1 MRMRVLAVVVA
12 LAIALPSWGEDL
24 ASREWLVTFDT
35 RALGP
40 VDIVMKFR
48 REGESWQARSR
59 GESEIAI
66 DLAER
71 GEGTYE
77 GPVVS
82 GTPGPKAT
90 LRMSGGAIEGS
101 IDKGLL
107 GGSLRGVPFEGSLP
121 LRDYSAVL
129 ATLDAVVRRQL
140 YRPAELDSAG
150 WKAFRAEAASVAKR
164 ARDDFD
170 FLMGI
175 RKAWKNDPFSHF
187 GVKRTGVPVAT
198 MIETFDGMRVGRES
212 ARLSFDGDV
221 GILTVDTMMG
231 QDTIEQIEAA
241 YAKLAA
247 SDAKALVIDL
257 RENDGGAFAVVPLVQ
272 HLLREPLEA
281 GTFVGNRWWT
291 GHDAMPTRAERDA
304 VEPWTG
310 WSIVSFWR
318 DAQEQGLL
326 RIRFEPQLPR
336 FDGKVFVLTSNAT
349 ASAAELAADAL
360 RSSGRATLVG
370 ETTHGAMLSGSYFD
384 LRDGFMV
391 FLPVADYVS
400 LRIGRIDGKG
410 VEPDVET
417 PAAKALERA
426 LELARR

>member
-1 MRMRVLAVVVA
+1 MRLKLSALVAILMFAV
-12 LAIALPSWGEDL
+12 PSWGKDL
-24 ASREWLVTFDT
+24 ASGAWLVTFDT

-40 VDIVMKFR
+40 VDVVMQFR
-48 REGESWQARSR
+48 LEGGTWQARSR
-59 GESEIAI
+59 GESQVAI
-66 DLAER
+66 DLV
-71 GEGTYE
+71 EGGDGKFE

-82 GTPGPKAT
+82 GKPGPKAT
-90 LRMSGGAIEGS
+90 LTLSGGAIEGS

-107 GGSLRGVPFEGSLP
+107 GGSLRGVPFEGALP
-121 LRDYSAVL
+121 LRDYAAVL
-129 ATLDAVVRRQL
+129 ATLDSVVKRQL

-150 WKAFRAEAASVAKR
+150 WKTFRAEAAGVAKS
-164 ARDDFD
+164 AKDDFD
-170 FLMGI
+170 FLMGV
-175 RKAWKNDPFSHF
+175 RSAWKNDPFSHF
-187 GVKRTGVPVAT
+187 ALKRTGVPVT
-198 MIETFDGMRVGRES
+198 SMIETFDGMRVGGEA
-212 ARLSFDGDV
+212 ARLRFDGDV
-221 GILTVDTMMG
+221 AILTVDTMMG

-241 YAKLAA
+241 YAKLAT
-247 SDAKALVIDL
+247 SGAKALVIDL

-272 HLLREPLEA
+272 HVLREPLEA

-291 GHDAMPTRAERDA
+291 GHGAMPARAERDA
-304 VEPWTG
+304 VAPWTG

-318 DAQEQGLL
+318 DAQEKGLL
-326 RIRFEPQLPR
+326 RIRFEPQAPH
-336 FDGKVFVLTSNAT
+336 FDGRIFVLTSGAT

-370 ETTHGAMLSGSYFD
+370 ETTQGEMLSGSYFD

-410 VEPDVET
+410 VGPDVEV

-426 LELARR
+426 LELARN